1 MAKKSTSTTTNTEA
15 STPRSLAIAERGV
28 NTGPEFASLMS
39 AMMTDL
45 IAGTITPNIANA
57 TCNAAGKLLK
67 VVEMQHKYGKAGQ
80 PAPENVLKLT
90 G

>member
-1 MAKKSTSTTTNTEA
+1 MAKKEPSTVESIET
-15 STPRSLAIAERGV
+15 SPKSLPIAERGI

-45 IAGTITPNIANA
+45 IAGRITPNIANA

-67 VVEMQHKYGKAGQ
+67 VVEMQHKYGKSSSV
-80 PAPENVLKLT
+80 APENVLKLT

>member
-1 MAKKSTSTTTNTEA
+1 MAKKEPSATESIETN
-15 STPRSLAIAERGV
+15 PKSLGIAERGI

-45 IAGTITPNIANA
+45 IAGRLTPNIANA

-67 VVEMQHKYGKAGQ
+67 VVEMQHKYGKSGSVM
-80 PAPENVLKLT
+80 PENVLKLT